1 MPVALNIALNREHF
15 GFSIAVL
22 AWLFAPKPSRE
33 EIAFPL
39 CTLLAFFLNPRC
51 RWVDGHDLILPN
63 VAQNLAAA
71 RFPPRGI
78 RALRLE
84 PPVGQIFERA
94 ILLSKKTNLRR

>member
-1 MPVALNIALNREHF
+1 MLFLSALSSL
-15 GFSIAVL
+15 
-22 AWLFAPKPSRE
+22 
-33 EIAFPL
+33 
-39 CTLLAFFLNPRC
+39 FLNTRC

-94 ILLSKKTNLRR
+94 IPLFLKIKPNPPLLIFKKSKLVR

>member
-1 MPVALNIALNREHF
+1 MLFLSALSSL
-15 GFSIAVL
+15 
-22 AWLFAPKPSRE
+22 
-33 EIAFPL
+33 
-39 CTLLAFFLNPRC
+39 FLNTRC

-94 ILLSKKTNLRR
+94 IELSKKTNLRR

>member
-1 MPVALNIALNREHF
+1 MLFLSALSSL
-15 GFSIAVL
+15 
-22 AWLFAPKPSRE
+22 
-33 EIAFPL
+33 
-39 CTLLAFFLNPRC
+39 FLNQRC
-51 RWVDGHDLILPN
+51 RWVDGHDLTLPN

-94 ILLSKKTNLRR
+94 IPLFLKIKPTPTLFDFQRIKKGEVAT